1 MPDLPMGPNAAQN
14 KNFSVKVLVSD
25 DSAIVRRGIRQL
37 LSAHAKI
44 EIVGE
49 AANYAQT
56 IQLVRD
62 LDPEVVVLDLHMPDE
77 NDHTPQEVKSHLGPK
92 SQVVAISFWND
103 EATALLA
110 DRYGAVTFL
119 DKTNLANTLIPT
131 LARLCEKRVSA

>member
-1 MPDLPMGPNAAQN
+1 MPELFMGPDAVQN
-14 KNFSVKVLVSD
+14 KSFSVKILVSD
-25 DSAIVRRGIRQL
+25 DSEIVRRGIRQL
-37 LSAHAKI
+37 LSAHTGI

-62 LDPEVVVLDLHMPDE
+62 LRPEVVVLDLHMPDE
-77 NDHTPQEVKSHLGPK
+77 KNHTPQEVKSHLDHK

-131 LARLCEKRVSA
+131 LAQLCEKRGLA

>member
-1 MPDLPMGPNAAQN
+1 MPGVFMGPDAAQN

-25 DSAIVRRGIRQL
+25 DSNIVRRGIRQL
-37 LSAHAKI
+37 LSAHTEI

-62 LDPEVVVLDLHMPDE
+62 LQPEVVVLDLHMPDE
-77 NDHTPQEVKSHLGPK
+77 NNYTPQEVKSHLDHK

-119 DKTNLANTLIPT
+119 DKTNLSNTLIPT
-131 LARLCEKRVSA
+131 LTRLGEKHGLA